1 MSAPALL
8 AEVVRGDLVESE
20 HRGHLVVLDAGGGAV
35 LEAGSPDAVVWPR
48 STLKPV
54 QALALL
60 RAGLEIDD
68 EGLALACASHS
79 GTAQHLEVVRGVLAR
94 VGLDETHL
102 RNTPDAPLDAEA
114 ARAWWRAG
122 REPSPLAQNCSGK
135 HAAMLA
141 TCVAA
146 GWATDGYL
154 DPDHPLQQAVRAT
167 VAELTAV
174 PVEHVTV
181 DGCGAPLLSSTTRG
195 LARAFARI
203 AAAPAA
209 RPGSPEA
216 RVARAMTTRPD
227 LVGGPG
233 RDVTELMRA
242 VPGLVAKDGAEGVY
256 AAGLPDGGAVGL
268 KVADGA
274 SRARAPIMTA
284 ALGLLLGDA
293 AVRDRLADVG
303 HVPVLGHGVPVGH
316 VRAVLDA
323 PRGQV
328 VPGVPD
334 ARGEQQG
341 GRA

>member
-8 AEVVRGDLVESE
+8 AEVVRGDLVESD
-20 HRGHLVVLDAGGGAV
+20 HRGHLVVLDAGGAVV
-35 LEAGSPDAVVWPR
+35 LEAGAPDAVVWPR

-79 GTAQHLEVVRGVLAR
+79 GTDPHLAVVRRVLAGS
-94 VGLDETHL
+94 GLDEAAL
-102 RNTPDAPLDAEA
+102 RNTPDAPLDADA

-122 REPSPLAQNCSGK
+122 HEASPLAQNCSGK

-146 GWATDGYL
+146 GWATEGYL
-154 DPDHPLQQAVRAT
+154 DPEHPLQQAVRAT

-174 PVEHVTV
+174 PVDHVTV
-181 DGCGAPLLSSTTRG
+181 DGCGAPLLSTTTRG

-203 AAAPAA
+203 AAAPALA
-209 RPGSPEA
+209 PGSPEA
-216 RVARAMTTRPD
+216 RVARAMTARPD

-242 VPGLVAKDGAEGVY
+242 VPGLVAKDGAEGVH
-256 AAGLPDGGAVGL
+256 AVGLPEGGAVAL

-274 SRARAPIMTA
+274 SRARAPIMTT
-284 ALGLLLGDA
+284 ALGLLIDDV

-316 VRAVLDA
+316 VRAVLD
-323 PRGQV
+323 
-328 VPGVPD
+328 VPGRPD
-334 ARGEQQG
+334 GPGEPG